1 MGFLCLCVLSHSWL
15 KIKVNG
21 IEEIPLYKYLKAQQG
36 GGILGDDIKWNFT
49 KFLVDADGKVIRR
62 YKATDNPAKIEVSWG
77 IELSFSLTHT
87 HI

>member
-1 MGFLCLCVLSHSWL
+1 L

-49 KFLVDADGKVIRR
+49 KFLVDANGKVIHR
-62 YKATDNPAKIEVSWG
+62 YKATDNPAKIEVR
-77 IELSFSLTHT
+77 
-87 HI
+87 